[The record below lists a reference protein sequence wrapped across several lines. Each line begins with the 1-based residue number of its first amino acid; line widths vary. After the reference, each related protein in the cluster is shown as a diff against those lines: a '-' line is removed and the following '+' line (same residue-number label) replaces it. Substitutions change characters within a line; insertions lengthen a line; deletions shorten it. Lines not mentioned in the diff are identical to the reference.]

1 VFDTG
6 IDQNARTQ
14 CLEFVERKLEILCYR
29 LKLKQPRLEQSG
41 DNIELKLDCNCWQ
54 VNKLFCLASWRIRG
68 THAAVWIKNKIG
80 V

>member
-54 VNKLFCLASWRIRG
+54 STNYS
-68 THAAVWIKNKIG
+68 VWPAG
-80 V
+80 VSAELMLLYG